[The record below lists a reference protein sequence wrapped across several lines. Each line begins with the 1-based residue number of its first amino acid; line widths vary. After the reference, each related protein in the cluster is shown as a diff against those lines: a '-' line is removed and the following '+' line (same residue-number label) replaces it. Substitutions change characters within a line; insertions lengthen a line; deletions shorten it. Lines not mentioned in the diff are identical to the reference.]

1 MKRQPFSLSKRIRS
15 FRYAWQGIC
24 TLLRDEHNSRIHV
37 VIMTAVIAAGALL
50 GISAG
55 EWCAVAIC
63 FGMVLMA
70 EAMNSAVE
78 AIADLV
84 MPEQHPLIK
93 KAKDV
98 AAAGVLFTAIA
109 SAATGLIIFIPHLAL
124 AFRAL
129 LALPT

>member
-1 MKRQPFSLSKRIRS
+1 MKRQPFSLSKRIKS
-15 FRYAWQGIC
+15 FRYAFQGIC

-37 VIMTAVIAAGALL
+37 AIMAAVIAAGALF

-55 EWCAVAIC
+55 EWCAVVIC

-70 EAMNSAVE
+70 EAMNSAIE

-84 MPEQHPLIK
+84 MPEPHPLIK

-98 AAAGVLFTAIA
+98 AAAGVLLTAIA
-109 SAATGLIIFIPHLAL
+109 SVAVGLIVFLPHIILS
-124 AFRAL
+124 FRTL